1 LGSATELDS
10 EKAMVMEQEMAMD
23 LDSVKELEWDLEKA
37 TATQKEM
44 ATDLATG
51 SDLDSDSAPDSTADD
66 LDCT

>member
-10 EKAMVMEQEMAMD
+10 EKAMVMEQEMATD
-23 LDSVKELEWDLEKA
+23 LETRTDSEKA